1 MITNGGVFTVLG
13 PGPGATGS
21 LGVSSLLRSVA
32 VTQVEQ
38 CVVCH
43 GPGRVASVTEV
54 HARR

>member
-1 MITNGGVFTVLG
+1 VLG
-13 PGPGATGS
+13 AGPGATGS

-43 GPGRVASVTEV
+43 GPGKVAAVTEV